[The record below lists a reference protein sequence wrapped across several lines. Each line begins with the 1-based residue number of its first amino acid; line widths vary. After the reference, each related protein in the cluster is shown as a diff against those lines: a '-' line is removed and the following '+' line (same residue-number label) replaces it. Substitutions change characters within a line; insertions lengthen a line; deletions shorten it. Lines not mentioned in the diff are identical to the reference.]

1 MREGR
6 LDLGGCVVSIGIR
19 RIAATSSARISGS
32 EESRLL
38 GRERIGVWT
47 ATFSAGPQSPGAL
60 HTSDL
65 MSPTQLPLPME
76 DTSSPMSD
84 EEVDQ
89 LRFDLQTATDRNGAR
104 YDTQDP
110 KEIVRR
116 RHSQHRSDT
125 WEREFAT
132 IGPRLPRLLADFASG
147 QEVIPG
153 HIDPV
158 IESVAADTREA
169 DLFRLTTLLW
179 SVPVSRGY
187 GRRMRFLVRDRA
199 NGKVMGVFALGDP
212 VFNLGAR
219 DRWLGWSADDRRD
232 RLVNVM
238 DAFVVGAVPPYTY
251 LLGGKLIFSLIG
263 AAEVGDLFAERYRN
277 TTGIISG
284 QRKSPRLAVVTV
296 TSALGRSSI
305 YNRLR
310 LRDPDDASKWLV
322 DLAPIG
328 WTNGYG
334 HFQVG
339 DVLFMRLR
347 RLLVDR
353 GHAYANGH
361 QYGDGPNWR
370 MRVARVALAELG
382 LNSDLQRHGIER
394 QVYAL
399 PLAQN
404 FREFLCRRES
414 EPILSRPTAST
425 IASAAIERWVLPRSV
440 RDQRY
445 KDFCLAD
452 LERLLRD
459 PAAR

>member
-1 MREGR
+1 M
-6 LDLGGCVVSIGIR
+6 D
-19 RIAATSSARISGS
+19 
-32 EESRLL
+32 
-38 GRERIGVWT
+38 
-47 ATFSAGPQSPGAL
+47 
-60 HTSDL
+60 
-65 MSPTQLPLPME
+65 

-84 EEVDQ
+84 EEVIQ
-89 LRFDLQTATDRNGAR
+89 LRVDLQAALGRNGA
-104 YDTQDP
+104 DEDNLDA
-110 KEIVRR
+110 KEMVRR

-125 WEREFAT
+125 WQREFAT
-132 IGPRLPRLLADFASG
+132 IGPRIPRLLADFASG
-147 QEVIPG
+147 QDVIPER
-153 HIDPV
+153 IDPV
-158 IESVAADTREA
+158 IERVAADTREA

-199 NGKVMGVFALGDP
+199 NGKIMGVFALGDP

-219 DRWLGWSADDRRD
+219 DRWLGWTADDRRD

-251 LLGGKLIFSLIG
+251 LLGGKLVFALIG
-263 AAEVGDLFAERYRN
+263 SAEVGALFAERYGD

-284 QRKSPRLAVVTV
+284 QKKSPRLALVTV

-310 LRDPDDASKWLV
+310 LRDPEDESRCLV

-334 HFQVG
+334 HFQVS

-353 GHAYANGH
+353 GHSYANGH

-399 PLAQN
+399 PLAEN
-404 FREFLCRRES
+404 FRDFLRRH
-414 EPILSRPTAST
+414 EPAAVLNRPSASS
-425 IASAAIERWVLPRSV
+425 IASAALERWVLPRSD
-440 RDQRY
+440 RDLRY
-445 KDFCLAD
+445 KDFCVAE
-452 LERLLRD
+452 LETLLRD